1 MKTVAAVV
9 ATLLGTASFAHA
21 ETLVFAHGFQPAH
34 VVFAHGVEPWMECV
48 AQKGEGRVTFT
59 HFPGGQISTHPAA
72 IDSLNS
78 GVAQVSA
85 VILSYVSEKMPL
97 NGVTL
102 LPDMGNSSVEMVTAY
117 RKALDEG
124 GPLLEEYHQN
134 QLQPI
139 LVNLLPPY
147 QFLSGV
153 GVVDTVEKFR
163 NLKASIGGG
172 SQLMMAESMGT
183 SPVYITAADMY
194 VAMQRKT
201 VDGTFL
207 TLASAKPYS
216 LTEVMNAVSA
226 NGSFGSGASVISM
239 DKATYDGLA
248 PESRELLDDC
258 GREAEM
264 ALARHGDA
272 ENERLKTELAA
283 MGIEVY
289 EFSPETLTE
298 ISALM
303 ADVADHYVAR
313 IEQLGRPGSEAL
325 QSYRAALGR

>member
-1 MKTVAAVV
+1 M
-9 ATLLGTASFAHA
+9 
-21 ETLVFAHGFQPAH
+21 
-34 VVFAHGVEPWMECV
+34 
-48 AQKGEGRVTFT
+48 
-59 HFPGGQISTHPAA
+59 
-72 IDSLNS
+72 
-78 GVAQVSA
+78 
-85 VILSYVSEKMPL
+85 
-97 NGVTL
+97 
-102 LPDMGNSSVEMVTAY
+102 
-117 RKALDEG
+117 
-124 GPLLEEYHQN
+124 
-134 QLQPI
+134 
-139 LVNLLPPY
+139 
-147 QFLSGV
+147 
-153 GVVDTVEKFR
+153 
-163 NLKASIGGG
+163 
-172 SQLMMAESMGT
+172 
-183 SPVYITAADMY
+183 
-194 VAMQRKT
+194 
-201 VDGTFL
+201 
-207 TLASAKPYS
+207 
-216 LTEVMNAVSA
+216 
-226 NGSFGSGASVISM
+226 ISM